1 MRHGTNVDLGR
12 TVGMT
17 FEHLTRTS
25 CPAPLNTAEIIAGWV
40 SFVAV
45 HSGEFSWLCA

>member
-1 MRHGTNVDLGR
+1 MEPNVDLGR

-17 FEHLTRTS
+17 FEHLTPHAPPR
-25 CPAPLNTAEIIAGWV
+25 PAPLNTADIIAGWV

>member
-17 FEHLTRTS
+17 FEHRTPR
-25 CPAPLNTAEIIAGWV
+25 PAPLNTADIIAGRV